1 MQAVPLPGAR
11 VYCLATQ
18 GQFLYAFGIEENHD
32 TTMHIY
38 SINPAR
44 AAKHDD
50 ALGGREEPRF
60 VPSGVGGGGAFYAPS
75 LHPTEP
81 GDVFVRSDMS
91 GCYRST
97 DDGGHWTLYSSLVMA
112 HCTVFYTPTAG
123 ELFATIG
130 EEVTI
135 AIKV

>member
-1 MQAVPLPGAR
+1 MALWRRPTLVQAVPLPGAR

-50 ALGGREEPRF
+50 AMGGREEPRF

-91 GCYRST
+91 
-97 DDGGHWTLYSSLVMA
+97 
-112 HCTVFYTPTAG
+112 
-123 ELFATIG
+123 
-130 EEVTI
+130 
-135 AIKV
+135 

>member
-1 MQAVPLPGAR
+1 MVLWRRPPLVQAVPLPGAR

-50 ALGGREEPRF
+50 AMGGREEPKF
-60 VPSGVGGGGAFYAPS
+60 VPSGVGGGGG
-75 LHPTEP
+75 TK
-81 GDVFVRSDMS
+81 
-91 GCYRST
+91 C
-97 DDGGHWTLYSSLVMA
+97 
-112 HCTVFYTPTAG
+112 
-123 ELFATIG
+123 
-130 EEVTI
+130 
-135 AIKV
+135 